1 MRLSRPL
8 LQLPVRFDAAK
19 LAAEVNALPPS
30 AWTPHP
36 GRIAGNEAVPLVS
49 PNGELTDAIVG
60 SMRPTQHLERCPA
73 IMGLMAEL
81 GCTWG
86 RSRLMALAPGA
97 QVPVHVDLHYYWR
110 THFRLH
116 IPVITNPGVLFTCND
131 ETVHMAAGECWLF
144 DSFALH
150 NVQNRGTERRV
161 HLVLDTAGGEKL
173 WDLVDAAYAGTK
185 PPSEASSGAN
195 GKADRTLA
203 FEQFSKPKV
212 MSPWELKQ
220 HIDYVLDHAPRE
232 APTAPVAKRLD
243 RFISAWHAAWSQFGP
258 SDDGLPSYRSLVERL
273 RGELKTLNA
282 DRIVLRNDQQLG
294 FTIDAF
300 ILRNAVAPATA

>member
-1 MRLSRPL
+1 
-8 LQLPVRFDAAK
+8 
-19 LAAEVNALPPS
+19 
-30 AWTPHP
+30 
-36 GRIAGNEAVPLVS
+36 VPLVS
-49 PNGELTDAIVG
+49 PNGDLTDAIVG

-81 GCTWG
+81 DCTWG

-173 WDLVDAAYAGTK
+173 WDLVEESRRPRKHGAAPMLK
-185 PPSEASSGAN
+185 PARNWPLNSSASRKSC
-195 GKADRTLA
+195 R
-203 FEQFSKPKV
+203 
-212 MSPWELKQ
+212 
-220 HIDYVLDHAPRE
+220 
-232 APTAPVAKRLD
+232 
-243 RFISAWHAAWSQFGP
+243 
-258 SDDGLPSYRSLVERL
+258 
-273 RGELKTLNA
+273 RGS
-282 DRIVLRNDQQLG
+282 
-294 FTIDAF
+294 
-300 ILRNAVAPATA
+300 